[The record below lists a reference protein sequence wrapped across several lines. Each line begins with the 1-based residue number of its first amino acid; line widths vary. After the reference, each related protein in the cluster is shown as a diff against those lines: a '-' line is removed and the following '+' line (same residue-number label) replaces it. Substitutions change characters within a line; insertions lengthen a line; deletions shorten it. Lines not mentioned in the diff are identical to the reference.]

1 MMKKRIVTMENNIE
15 PSVEEMAQQHIED
28 LINRAAHM
36 RAELEGI
43 EEWIKTCQNV
53 LKKNSIDVE
62 NN

>member
-1 MMKKRIVTMENNIE
+1 MENNIE

-28 LINRAAHM
+28 LINRASHM

>member
-1 MMKKRIVTMENNIE
+1 MENNIE

-53 LKKNSIDVE
+53 LKKNSFYDE